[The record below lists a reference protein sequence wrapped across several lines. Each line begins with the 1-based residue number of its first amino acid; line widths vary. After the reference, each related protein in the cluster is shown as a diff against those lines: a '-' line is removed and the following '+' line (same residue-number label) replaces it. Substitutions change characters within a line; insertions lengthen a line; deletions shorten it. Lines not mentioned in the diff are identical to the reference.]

1 MSSLAKHL
9 ANYIAGYGVRAFD
22 WEGANCCHFAAGWV
36 AARTGAN
43 PMAGLATTPSE
54 RAARRLITALGGTLA
69 DALTRQLGREPIPPA
84 MARLGDVVLLEH
96 EGRPVVAICNGIN
109 AVSVVDQGGT
119 AFLPMT
125 LATHAW
131 RLA

>member
-1 MSSLAKHL
+1 MSGLARQL
-9 ANYIAGYGVRAFD
+9 ANYVAGYGAHAFD
-22 WEGANCCHFAAGWV
+22 WQAANCCHFAAGWV
-36 AARTGAN
+36 AQQTGAD
-43 PMAGLATTPSE
+43 PMAGLASTPNE
-54 RAARRLITALGGTLA
+54 RAARRVMKALGGTMA
-69 DALTRQLGREPIPPA
+69 DALTVQLGREPIAPA

-96 EGRPVVAICNGIN
+96 EGRPVVGVCNGIN
-109 AVSVVDQGGT
+109 AVSVLDAGGT